1 MSQWVK
7 NPTAA
12 AWVAAE
18 VWVPSSAQCGEY
30 SELKSQCSRSYSL
43 GGSRGLASV
52 SGLGTS
58 MCRGC
63 DHLRKRKE
71 RKPDTSSEDESIHSC
86 LFCLLY
92 YKPPRD
98 TSFEIKSY
106 KFRREMYF

>member
-1 MSQWVK
+1 MVQGAQT
-7 NPTAA
+7 PTAGA
-12 AWVAAE
+12 RVTLEVRVRSLAWR
-18 VWVPSSAQCGEY
+18 GG
-30 SELKSQCSRSYSL
+30 LKSQCSRSYSL